1 MIDTAIDEVAPG
13 AAIAQ
18 RPGGP
23 AAPKRRS
30 HGRNRAWW
38 ALLFIG
44 PAGLGLLVFYIWP
57 IARGI
62 YLSFQKV
69 GPFGGETFAGLD
81 NFITVFQ
88 EPDLGRALVN
98 TLLYAGIA
106 LLGIPIAMVVA
117 VLLNTRGLRFRG
129 LFRVLFFIPVVTMPV
144 AVALV
149 WRLLLNVDYGVVN
162 LTLGAVGLPGLAWL
176 STPWVNIVILAV
188 IGIWMALGTQIII
201 LTAGL
206 QGIPE
211 SLLEAAELD
220 GAGPIRRFW
229 SVIAPL
235 LSPTTFLLCVLS
247 VIASMQ
253 VFDLVY
259 LMIDRIS
266 NPAFAQSKTLVYL
279 FFEKGFIQHD
289 LGAAAAI
296 ACILLLII
304 LGLSAVQ
311 FWLQRKW
318 VHYE

>member
-1 MIDTAIDEVAPG
+1 
-13 AAIAQ
+13 
-18 RPGGP
+18 
-23 AAPKRRS
+23 
-30 HGRNRAWW
+30 
-38 ALLFIG
+38 
-44 PAGLGLLVFYIWP
+44 
-57 IARGI
+57 
-62 YLSFQKV
+62 
-69 GPFGGETFAGLD
+69 
-81 NFITVFQ
+81 
-88 EPDLGRALVN
+88 LVN

-162 LTLGAVGLPGLAWL
+162 LTLGAIGIPGLAWL